1 MRRGCGF
8 ASVLRHP
15 HFTPAR
21 NMARPIGPTM
31 YRMNSSNTPASPAL
45 GRVLT
50 TVSVGFV
57 VTQLDVTIVNIAL
70 PRIGSDLHA
79 NVAGLQWIVDAYTLA
94 FAVLMLSA
102 GALGDRF
109 GARRMYAA
117 GIAVFAL
124 ASLAC
129 GLALDAPML
138 IASRAL
144 QGVGAAAM
152 LPNSLALL
160 NRAYGHDPKLRARA
174 VGLWTAAG
182 AISIA
187 AGPVAGGLLIAGFGW
202 RSIFLVNLPI
212 CAAGLLATW
221 LWVPR
226 DDGVAREAGR
236 EAGTGI
242 SCGAERGS
250 GAAGAAGVAGVA
262 GAAGTARAARA
273 AGAAVAA
280 AAIGTSKAS
289 SATKAAAST
298 KTPSSATTTRPA
310 SRGIDLGGQCLAI
323 VALTAFV
330 AAVIEWRPLGP
341 GHPLVAGGLV
351 LALLAASAFIAVESR
366 VASPMLPLSL
376 FSKRTFSAAVLFGI
390 CVNLTYY
397 GMVFVLSLYLQRARG
412 YSPLQAGLAFLPLT
426 GGFLVSNVASG
437 WAVGRFGVRVPMIV
451 GAVIAAL
458 GYGLLHRVDATTPL
472 IGLLLPFLLI
482 PSGMGLAVPAMTT
495 AVLASTD
502 ARRAGTA
509 SAVLNTARQAG
520 GAVGV
525 AAFGALASGAAAAQ
539 IVSGM
544 QAATAVSVGL
554 LLLGAVLGCV
564 VHPQPH
570 APAAGPDATAHTDS
584 RSAGRSQG

>member
-1 MRRGCGF
+1 M
-8 ASVLRHP
+8 V
-15 HFTPAR
+15 
-21 NMARPIGPTM
+21 
-31 YRMNSSNTPASPAL
+31 RMNSSHSSPSPAL
-45 GRVLT
+45 GRVLA

-70 PRIGSDLHA
+70 PGIGADLHA
-79 NVAGLQWIVDAYTLA
+79 DVAGLQWVVDAYTLA

-102 GALGDRF
+102 GVLGDRF
-109 GARRMYAA
+109 GARRLYAA
-117 GIAVFAL
+117 GIALFAL

-138 IASRAL
+138 VASRAL

-187 AGPVAGGLLIAGFGW
+187 AGPVAGGLLIAAFGW

-221 LWVPR
+221 AWVSA
-226 DDGVAREAGR
+226 DNVAKEHN
-236 EAGTGI
+236 
-242 SCGAERGS
+242 
-250 GAAGAAGVAGVA
+250 
-262 GAAGTARAARA
+262 ARS
-273 AGAAVAA
+273 V
-280 AAIGTSKAS
+280 
-289 SATKAAAST
+289 
-298 KTPSSATTTRPA
+298 
-310 SRGIDLGGQCLAI
+310 DLAGQCLAI

-330 AAVIEWRPLGP
+330 AAVIEWRPLGL
-341 GHPLVAGGLV
+341 GHPLVAGGFV
-351 LALLAASAFIAVESR
+351 LALLAASAFVAVEAR
-366 VASPMLPLSL
+366 VASPMLPLAL
-376 FSKRTFSAAVLFGI
+376 FGKRTFSAAVLFGI

-397 GMVFVLSLYLQRARG
+397 GMVFVLSLYLQRVRG

-458 GYGLLHRVDATTPL
+458 GYGLLNRVDAATPL
-472 IGLLLPFLLI
+472 LGLLLPFLLI

-502 ARRAGTA
+502 AKRAGTA

-525 AAFGALASGAAAAQ
+525 AAFGALASGAGTGQ
-539 IVSGM
+539 IVSGLQM
-544 QAATAVSVGL
+544 ATAISLGL
-554 LLLGAVLGCV
+554 LVLGGMLACL

-570 APAAGPDATAHTDS
+570 AATASSKPESGNADRAGVSES
-584 RSAGRSQG
+584 R

>member
-1 MRRGCGF
+1 
-8 ASVLRHP
+8 
-15 HFTPAR
+15 
-21 NMARPIGPTM
+21 
-31 YRMNSSNTPASPAL
+31 MNSTTPPPPATF
-45 GRVLT
+45 GRVLA

-70 PRIGSDLHA
+70 PGIGANLHA
-79 NVAGLQWIVDAYTLA
+79 NVAGLQWVVDAYTLA

-117 GIAVFAL
+117 GIVLFAL

-138 IASRAL
+138 VAARAI
-144 QGVGAAAM
+144 QGIGAAAM

-160 NRAYGHDPKLRARA
+160 NQTYGHDPRLRARA

-182 AISIA
+182 AVSIA
-187 AGPVAGGLLIAGFGW
+187 AGPVAGGLLIAAFGW

-212 CAAGLLATW
+212 CAAGLLATL

-226 DDGVAREAGR
+226 PD
-236 EAGTGI
+236 
-242 SCGAERGS
+242 
-250 GAAGAAGVAGVA
+250 GAAHQSGRGAA
-262 GAAGTARAARA
+262 
-273 AGAAVAA
+273 AVQADV
-280 AAIGTSKAS
+280 S
-289 SATKAAAST
+289 
-298 KTPSSATTTRPA
+298 P
-310 SRGIDLGGQCLAI
+310 RGIDLGGQCLAI

-330 AAVIEWRPLGP
+330 AAVIEWRPLGLS
-341 GHPLVAGGLV
+341 HPLVAGGFV
-351 LALLAASAFIAVESR
+351 LAVLAGGAFIAVESR

-397 GMVFVLSLYLQRARG
+397 GMVFVLSLYLQRVRG
-412 YSPLQAGLAFLPLT
+412 YTPLQAGLTFLPLT
-426 GGFLVSNVASG
+426 GGFLLSNVASG
-437 WAVGRFGVRVPMIV
+437 WVVGRFGARVPMMA

-458 GYGLLHRVDATTPL
+458 GYGLLHRVDAATPL
-472 IGLLLPFLLI
+472 VGLLLPFLLI

-495 AVLASTD
+495 AVLASTE
-502 ARRAGTA
+502 AKRAGTA

-525 AAFGALASGAAAAQ
+525 AAFGAVASGAGASQ

-544 QAATAVSVGL
+544 QTATAISVGL
-554 LLLGAVLGCV
+554 LVLGGVLSCF
-564 VHPQPH
+564 VHPHPH
-570 APAAGPDATAHTDS
+570 ATGAGSQETSKNGEATRVGES
-584 RSAGRSQG
+584 R